1 MPPAGQPVDYYG
13 ARILCSYP
21 KEQWRVIRT
30 PPIYRTEKG
39 VPWGQSEPAAKSFSL
54 ALDAIDEW
62 RALEAKAAKEA
73 AKAAK

>member
-1 MPPAGQPVDYYG
+1 MPTAGQPTDYYG

-39 VPWGQSEPAAKSFSL
+39 VKWDHSEPTAKSFSL
-54 ALDAIDEW
+54 ALDAVDEW
-62 RALEAKAAKEA
+62 RALEAKLFKEA
-73 AKAAK
+73 ATAAK